1 MRVDQVAVD
10 LYQSPAGQRRQIIR
24 GLRKR
29 ELLPVRDFRYYID
42 RLTAVQN
49 GFGDRITIG
58 EGRDVR
64 DAPHPLGSNGEESYR
79 FQLVDSIRLTVPTLP
94 EPLRVYE
101 VEVRPR
107 RDDRPG
113 ISGSVFLDAATG
125 ALVRM
130 IFGFTPAS
138 YVDPRTDRIT
148 VRLEHSLWEDRFW
161 LPYRQVVEV
170 RREMPELDLPVGTVI
185 RATLEVASYEF
196 DPDLEPDFFDGLPV
210 RVRAYSDADSAVFR
224 TGLMDRMAEEGLAP
238 VSLAEIEAE
247 ARRTARAQLVS
258 GLPRWR
264 IHVDRFS
271 SVLRANRAEGVRFGA
286 GATFAPREGVRLDAL
301 AGFATGD
308 RTLAGRAGL
317 RWTRTDATTV
327 TATIFRRDL
336 RDAGPFPGASG
347 AVNTISTLAGGR
359 DHTDPWFATG
369 ARIELDRAIGEAVGL
384 RAGVA
389 VEEMARAG
397 PPVAFAGADAGAWVR
412 PVEEGLLARATGA
425 VMRRGEGDGRW
436 QHEVGLRG
444 AVGRFGGE
452 LHGEIGARVAGTL
465 SSDDFSSAV
474 TLSLDAGIAG
484 GALPLQCHFFLGG
497 RGTLPGHPFRAYG
510 GRQFLLAR
518 GEAWRAIVP
527 GWLSARL
534 VAGAGAVGSTPGELA
549 AAWRVDS
556 TGGARGYAGAG
567 LAIMH
572 NIVRVDGLWGFPEG
586 AFELVLSMDPR
597 LRPFM

>member
-10 LYQSPAGQRRQIIR
+10 LYQSPSGQRRQIIR

-49 GFGDRITIG
+49 GFGDRIAIG

-64 DAPHPLGSNGEESYR
+64 DAPHPLGGNGEEAYR
-79 FQLVDSIRLTVPTLP
+79 FQVVDSIRLSMPTLP

-107 RDDRPG
+107 HEDRPG
-113 ISGSVFLDAATG
+113 ISGSIFLEAETG

-170 RREMPELDLPVGTVI
+170 RREMPGLDLPVGTVI
-185 RATLEVASYEF
+185 RANLEIVRYEF
-196 DPDLEPDFFDGLPV
+196 GPELDPGFFDGLPV
-210 RVRAYSDADSAVFR
+210 RMRAYSDADSAAFR

-238 VSLAEIEAE
+238 VGLAEIEAE
-247 ARRTARAQLVS
+247 ARRVARAQLVS
-258 GLPRWR
+258 GLPRLR
-264 IHVDRFS
+264 IHADRFS
-271 SVLRANRAEGVRFGA
+271 SVVRANRAEGVHFGA

-301 AGFATGD
+301 AGWATAD
-308 RTLAGRAGL
+308 RALTGRVAV
-317 RWTRTDATTV
+317 RWIATDATTA
-327 TATIFRRDL
+327 TAAVYRRGL
-336 RDAGPFPGASG
+336 RDAGPFAGASG
-347 AVNTISTLAGGR
+347 AVNTVSALAGSR

-369 ARIELDRAIGEAVGL
+369 ARVELDRAIGDAVGL
-384 RAGVA
+384 RAGVV

-397 PPVAFAGADAGAWVR
+397 SPVAFAGADSGAWVR
-412 PVEEGLLARATGA
+412 PAEEGVLARATAGL
-425 VMRRGEGDGRW
+425 VRRGGDGRW
-436 QHEVGLRG
+436 QHEAGVRG
-444 AVGRFGGE
+444 AVGRLQGE
-452 LHGEIGARVAGTL
+452 LHGEIGARIGGTL
-465 SSDDFSSAV
+465 SSEDFSSAA
-474 TLSLDAGIAG
+474 TLALDAGIAG
-484 GALPLQCHFFLGG
+484 GALPRQHHFFLGG

-518 GEAWRAIVP
+518 TEARRTIVR

-534 VAGAGAVGSTPGELA
+534 VAGAGAVGSTPDDFA
-549 AAWRVDS
+549 TSWAVRS
-556 TGGARGYAGAG
+556 TGGLLGYAGLG
-567 LAIMH
+567 LAAVH
-572 NIVRVDGLWGFPEG
+572 DIVRIDGVWGFPDG
-586 AFELVLSMDPR
+586 AFELVFSVDSW